1 MNARAQNHACPLRL
15 LFWESTARCNL
26 ACVHCRRLDTHEA
39 DDELTTDEFKRV
51 LDSAATLGRPIVVF
65 SGGEPLLRQDWEAL
79 AGYAAK
85 LHLPTA
91 LATNG
96 TMIDGKLAGR
106 IAAAGFH
113 RVAVSL
119 DGADAETHDAFRGA
133 AGAFRQALDGIRAL
147 RTNSVPVQI
156 NCTIAGHNVHQVEAV
171 YALAETVGAEALHV
185 FLLVPVGCG
194 TAISDSHQLD
204 ARKYEQVLGWIREH
218 QSGSLELKAT
228 CAPHYYRIAAQAGLD
243 VSRSRGCLCGLSVVF
258 VSHRGQVFPCGYLP
272 VDCGSVREQP
282 LADIWRGSKVFA
294 ELRDFSRLRGKCG
307 LCEFKGICG
316 GCRARAFAE
325 TGDYLAAE
333 PACTYAPKDRNQGV
347 GRGSRRCG
355 DC

>member
-1 MNARAQNHACPLRL
+1 MNDLAQNHTYPLRL

-106 IAAAGFH
+106 IAAAGFG

-119 DGADAETHDAFRGA
+119 DGANAETHDAFRGS
-133 AGAFRQALDGIRAL
+133 AGAFRRALDGIRAL
-147 RTNSVPVQI
+147 REAGTPLQI
-156 NCTIAGHNVHQVEAV
+156 NSTIASHNADQVDDLYAQAESLGAV
-171 YALAETVGAEALHV
+171 ALHL

-194 TAISDSHQLD
+194 LRIAETQQLD
-204 ARKYEQVLGWIREH
+204 GGRYEQVLRWVCKRQG
-218 QSGSLELKAT
+218 GALELKAT
-228 CAPHYYRIAAQAGLD
+228 CAPHYYRIAAQAGVD
-243 VSRSRGCLCGLSVVF
+243 TGRSRGCLCGIGVVF

-294 ELRDFSRLRGKCG
+294 ELRDFSKLRGKCG
-307 LCEFKGICG
+307 LCQYKGICG
-316 GCRARAFAE
+316 GCRARAFALA
-325 TGDYLAAE
+325 GDYLAAE
-333 PACTYAPKDRNQGV
+333 PACAYVPK
-347 GRGSRRCG
+347 SAK
-355 DC
+355 

>member
-1 MNARAQNHACPLRL
+1 MNARAQSHTYTLRL
-15 LFWESTARCNL
+15 LFWESTIRCNL

-51 LDSAATLGRPIVVF
+51 LDSAATLGRPIIVF
-65 SGGEPLLRQDWEAL
+65 SGGEPLLRDDWEAL
-79 AGYAAK
+79 AAYAAA
-85 LHLPTA
+85 LGLGTA

-96 TMIDGKLAGR
+96 TMIDGDLAGR

-113 RVAVSL
+113 RVSVSL
-119 DGADAETHDAFRGA
+119 DGADAETHDLFRGVS
-133 AGAFRQALDGIRAL
+133 GSFGRALDGIRAL
-147 RTNSVPVQI
+147 RANSVQVQI
-156 NCTIAGHNVHQVEAV
+156 NCTIAAHNVHQIEAI
-171 YALAETVGAEALHV
+171 YALAERLGAVALHV

-194 TAISDSHQLD
+194 LQIAETHQLEPP
-204 ARKYEQVLGWIREH
+204 RYEHVLRWACDRQG
-218 QSGSLELKAT
+218 GPLELKAT

-258 VSHRGQVFPCGYLP
+258 VSHTGVVFPCGYLP

-294 ELRDFSRLRGKCG
+294 DLRDFSRLEGKCG
-307 LCEFKGICG
+307 ACQYKDICG

-325 TGDYLAAE
+325 TGNYLAAE
-333 PACTYAPKDRNQGV
+333 PSCTYAPKGAK
-347 GRGSRRCG
+347 
-355 DC
+355 